1 MSSKSREALHR
12 LLSRPEVS
20 ETLHTAGQGFCEAV
34 KYYLPK
40 LLLGPVWHCFLYFDY
55 MKVLN
60 KLTPMVE
67 DKESL
72 EQVEGLLRPLQME
85 LTSLIGNVA
94 RRDTNVRMHSRVR
107 RQIAIEKTNE
117 LQRSIDGWEGKDIGQ
132 CCNEFIRG
140 KLCQCFLKLFYL
152 KLVFIIIIIID
163 VFEGVNVFGKWR

>member
-1 MSSKSREALHR
+1 MQAAEFDVYGKYAKDMMSSKSREAFHR

-40 LLLGPVWHCFLYFDY
+40 LLLGPVWHCFNYFDY
-55 MKVLN
+55 MRLLK
-60 KLTPMVE
+60 KLTPEDSVE
-67 DKESL
+67 DRESL
-72 EQVEGLLRPLQME
+72 EQVEGLLRPLEME
-85 LTSLIGNVA
+85 LNLLIGNMIK
-94 RRDTNVRMHSRVR
+94 RDVRMHSRAR

-140 KLCQCFLKLFYL
+140 EDSQMYYYNPLLL
-152 KLVFIIIIIID
+152 
-163 VFEGVNVFGKWR
+163 